1 MKNLKDSRKVIQTK
15 FEMKNVHNFSLVQT
29 MEEKTKPETIVGQL
43 TPSGN
48 SYCIDTDKSRALLKN
63 QNFEI
68 LNNEICSIFPIDYLV
83 FYVLDQNFD
92 FLRKTDRFW
101 ANILYVQEFFWVES
115 LQKTCLY
122 VHEKLQ
128 RNPSVGSCLKFFIF
142 LPYGFDYLGFL
153 TNARRGA
160 MRSKPQWVFY
170 WDLD

>member
-1 MKNLKDSRKVIQTK
+1 MAQNWS
-15 FEMKNVHNFSLVQT
+15 
-29 MEEKTKPETIVGQL
+29 
-43 TPSGN
+43 
-48 SYCIDTDKSRALLKN
+48 DKSRALLKN

-101 ANILYVQEFFWVES
+101 ANILYVQEFFWAES

-128 RNPSVGSCLKFFIF
+128 RNPSVGSCLNFFIF
-142 LPYGFDYLGFL
+142 RPYGFDYLEFL
-153 TNARRGA
+153 TNTRRGV
-160 MRSKPQWVFY
+160 MRSKTQWVFY
-170 WDLD
+170 RDLEWWTGPQKVQFWKTTGYPEVVGLILALLIPFFLSWN